1 LSRQIIVYA
10 KCLKNHLSRLSR
22 FGLEGTLFEIE
33 GNENDK
39 SIESYLKIIDFL
51 IEKDFKKSDLLVG
64 VGGGSVLDIVGFVA
78 ATFMRGVDVV
88 FVPTTLLAMV
98 DASIGGKNGINRP
111 WVKNILGTNYLPK
124 KTFLDMYFLSLM
136 SPEELYPGYVE
147 MIKVVIIDAFC
158 SINPTEEDLKR
169 QYSGSFLDD
178 WEFPPTERSIERARA
193 LKQGIVEK
201 DFQEKGLRKLL
212 NFGHT
217 VGHALE
223 AYLEFTMS
231 HGEAVQHG
239 MSVEMELLEFPLQ
252 LRQKIASYF
261 PFKTPFPAID
271 RENFL
276 KILFRDKKNVENK
289 IALSNVLNHKHQD
302 YVAYFDADTVINVC
316 LKRAHD
322 SLYPR
327 T

>member
-1 LSRQIIVYA
+1 MSRQVIVYA

-22 FGLEGTLFEIE
+22 FGLEGTFFEIE
-33 GNENDK
+33 GNETNK

-51 IEKDFKKSDLLVG
+51 IEKDFKKSDLLVA
-64 VGGGSVLDIVGFVA
+64 VGGGSVLDLVGFVA
-78 ATFMRGVDVV
+78 ATFMRGVEVA

-111 WVKNILGTNYLPK
+111 WVKNILGTTYLPK
-124 KTFLDMYFLSLM
+124 QTFLDMYFLSLM

-147 MIKVVIIDAFC
+147 MIKVAVIDAFC
-158 SINPTEEDLKR
+158 SIDQTEERLKR
-169 QYSGSFLDD
+169 QYSGSFLED
-178 WEFPPTERSIERARA
+178 WEFPPSEKSIERARA
-193 LKQGIVEK
+193 LKQGIVGE
-201 DFQEKGLRKLL
+201 DIQEKGLRKLL

-223 AYLEFTMS
+223 AYLDFTMS

-239 MSVEMELLEFPLQ
+239 MSVEMELLEFPLV

-261 PFKTPFPAID
+261 PYKTPFPAIH

-276 KILFRDKKNVENK
+276 KILLRDKKNAENK
-289 IALSNVLNHKHQD
+289 IALSNVLMHKQKE
-302 YVAYFDADTVINVC
+302 YLAYFDAEKVVNAC

-322 SLYPR
+322 SLYPGA
-327 T
+327 